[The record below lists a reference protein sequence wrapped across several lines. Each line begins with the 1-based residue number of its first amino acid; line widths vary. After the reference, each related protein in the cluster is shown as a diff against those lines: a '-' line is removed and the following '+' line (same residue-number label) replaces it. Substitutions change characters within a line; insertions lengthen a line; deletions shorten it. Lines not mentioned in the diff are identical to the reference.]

1 MCRAGEYARKQDDRE
16 PSQKDVAARQDK
28 CLRGLEALE
37 SDLRLLLGCYMSLS
51 GDVNINID
59 ILDSGEYQINICAKA
74 DNINSPNII

>member
-1 MCRAGEYARKQDDRE
+1 MRE
-16 PSQKDVAARQDK
+16 NKMIESRLKRMLLQDK
-28 CLRGLEALE
+28 INAYEG
-37 SDLRLLLGCYMSLS
+37 DLRLLLGCYMSLS

>member
-1 MCRAGEYARKQDDRE
+1 MRE
-16 PSQKDVAARQDK
+16 NKMIESRLKRMLLQDK
-28 CLRGLEALE
+28 INAYEGFTKALE